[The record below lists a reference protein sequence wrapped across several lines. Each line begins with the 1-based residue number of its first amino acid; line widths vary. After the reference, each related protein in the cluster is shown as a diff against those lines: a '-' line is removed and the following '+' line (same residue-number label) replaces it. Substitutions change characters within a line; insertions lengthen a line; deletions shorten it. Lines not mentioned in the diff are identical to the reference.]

1 MRKTNTRPQC
11 GMARAVCGTAGV
23 AATLVRLSA
32 GIAAVACLGW
42 FVKEM
47 IKAREE
53 KKKNDFTQI
62 STGKGH

>member
-1 MRKTNTRPQC
+1 
-11 GMARAVCGTAGV
+11 MARAVCGTAGV

-47 IKAREE
+47 IKTREE

-62 STGKGH
+62 SPGKGH